1 MLLHNVLSV
10 TFYRC
15 QRRQVYCLDLWASR
29 IHSWQINCVIFTT
42 RNFGK
47 IFINE
52 YWVLLTKSHSWNFFV
67 SVLRIQLWLMRYA
80 SEVLKRLSRFPISRV
95 FNVLAQMF
103 WRHHCGAAVSAPAC
117 WHRDILVPWRFDAKT
132 VWRKH
137 FGAEIFWRWNIL
149 AVRRFGAGN
158 FWCRSVFHF
167 ISNS

>member
-1 MLLHNVLSV
+1 MILHNVLSD

-15 QRRQVYCLDLWASR
+15 QWRLVYCLNLYASW
-29 IHSWQINCVIFTT
+29 ILSWQIICVIFTT
-42 RNFGK
+42 RNIWK

-52 YWVLLTKSHSWNFFV
+52 YRVL
-67 SVLRIQLWLMRYA
+67 RYA
-80 SEVLKRLSRFPISRV
+80 SEFLKRLRRFPISLV
-95 FNVLAQMF
+95 YKVLAPMF
-103 WRHHCGAAVSAPAC
+103 RRRHFGAAVSAPAC